1 MGRPP
6 RGEKRVLGFSLEP
19 AVPMSEAVRQVA
31 CAELETAYAS
41 VASPPDR
48 HRGVH
53 DARKCLK
60 RLTSLLV
67 LIKPGLPDPVFLN
80 LTERLR
86 TIAKGLAP
94 ARDAQA
100 LLDAIAKLGKDP
112 SGDDDGAAIRG
123 LTAWLQQ
130 QRRAAEQSLEG
141 NMAADAMRGLFG
153 LRPALAN
160 LAVYPDG
167 FEPVARGLRD
177 SYRSARKAFALAFEG
192 RDDEA
197 FHDWR
202 KTLQRHWRHMQLLSP
217 CWPSE
222 LSARVE
228 LSRNLSQILGDDHD
242 LAQLVRLVS
251 APTMVFANPEDTA
264 AFVKRCRRRQKTLRR
279 EAQSRGARLFVE
291 QAKPFVERIEAYW
304 TAAAAQGVKRPAPKP
319 VADNVVAFGAAGSGR
334 ARASG

>member
-1 MGRPP
+1 
-6 RGEKRVLGFSLEP
+6 
-19 AVPMSEAVRQVA
+19 MSEAVRRVA

-48 HRGVH
+48 HHGVH

-60 RLTSLLV
+60 RLRSLLV

-80 LTERLR
+80 LSERLKA
-86 TIAKGLAP
+86 IAKGLAP

-100 LLDAIAKLGKDP
+100 LLDALGKLGKDP
-112 SGDDDGAAIRG
+112 DGDDDGTAIRS

-141 NMAADAMRGLFG
+141 TMAADAMRGLFG
-153 LRPALAN
+153 LRPAMAN

-177 SYRSARKAFALAFEG
+177 SYRGARKTFAQAFESG
-192 RDDEA
+192 DDEG

-202 KTLQRHWRHMQLLSP
+202 KTLQRHWRHMQLLNP

-228 LSRNLSQILGDDHD
+228 LSRNLSQVLGDDHD
-242 LAQLVRLVS
+242 LAQLCKLVS
-251 APTMVFANPEDTA
+251 APTMVFASPEDTA
-264 AFVKRCRRRQKTLRR
+264 AFVKRCRRRQKALRR
-279 EAQSRGARLFVE
+279 DAQSRGARLFVE
-291 QAKPFVERIEAYW
+291 RPKPFVERIEAYW
-304 TAAAAQGVKRPAPKP
+304 TAAAAQGVKRKTPTP
-319 VADNVVAFGAAGSGR
+319 VISNVVAFGATGSGR